1 MLNLMLNEKTKLN
14 MNICFHSQNIF
25 FSTNFKNELEKK
37 GFFPLI
43 YQHMLSIEVL

>member
-1 MLNLMLNEKTKLN
+1 MAGQPRLVNEKTKLN

-37 GFFPLI
+37 IFFP
-43 YQHMLSIEVL
+43 

>member
-25 FSTNFKNELEKK
+25 FQPTLKMNLKK
-37 GFFPLI
+37 GFFSLK
-43 YQHMLSIEVL
+43 LSTHVE